1 MSKTKKKQMTV
12 LGVGLKFAIISIF
25 FAAIIF
31 AVHFLWMSHLTI
43 PIPRIVTQVLGILLV
58 IIGVPVY
65 LISGLSIHRYFYD
78 GQLATKGIYG
88 YFRHPIY
95 GAWIVF
101 IVPGIVL
108 LINSLIG
115 LTVPVFMYGVFKIF
129 IREEDKYLEE
139 KFGEEFFEYRKRVGE
154 VFPKFRTIL
163 RSN

>member
-1 MSKTKKKQMTV
+1 MTV

-25 FAAIIF
+25 FAVIIF
-31 AVHFLWMSHLTI
+31 AVHFLWMSHITI

-58 IIGVPVY
+58 IIGVPIY
-65 LISGLSIHRYFYD
+65 LVSGLSIHKYFHN

-95 GAWIVF
+95 GSWIVF

-154 VFPKFRTIL
+154 VFPKFQTIF
-163 RSN
+163 REN